1 MTLSIIDNEV
11 DYAAQ
16 EAPFDKWEQIKQQM
30 DEVIHKPDP
39 EPTDWLDELERV
51 REAGRVWV
59 LEQSAPV
66 DKGE

>member
-1 MTLSIIDNEV
+1 
-11 DYAAQ
+11 
-16 EAPFDKWEQIKQQM
+16 M